1 MLLGLKQNTTRNVVV
16 NKEEQ
21 NEQLVFTSVGE
32 ILSKQA
38 HYRIKACRNEDTATV
53 ILLRG

>member
-1 MLLGLKQNTTRNVVV
+1 V
-16 NKEEQ
+16 NKEQQ
-21 NEQLVFTSVGE
+21 NEQLVFTSVGQ

-53 ILLRG
+53 ILLSSLSGTVHIAM